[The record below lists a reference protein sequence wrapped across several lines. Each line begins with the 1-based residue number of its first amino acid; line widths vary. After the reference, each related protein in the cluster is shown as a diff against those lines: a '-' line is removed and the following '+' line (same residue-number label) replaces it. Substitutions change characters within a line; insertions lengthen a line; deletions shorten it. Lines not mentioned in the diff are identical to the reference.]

1 MSMQSAFV
9 ALFQFSGPC
18 SVTNR
23 QKNKSF
29 YRPDMILRKHV
40 HVTGGGTSTVPLP
53 SSFRES
59 STVTQAHDH
68 GACHSSDDSNF
79 IKSGDK
85 STQHTSYEQNDPS
98 MFLELMSPIASA
110 KPDQMSASSLAYL
123 GDVLF
128 ELFVRSRY
136 VWPSR
141 RMSDLQNKVVSVVR
155 GEISWECREV
165 LHCYGFSLSYFL
177 TFLFSRGA
185 IVNVTKVSFIPCIS
199 TCSNYP

>member
-1 MSMQSAFV
+1 MQSAFV

-40 HVTGGGTSTVPLP
+40 HVTDGGTSKIPLP
-53 SSFRES
+53 
-59 STVTQAHDH
+59 
-68 GACHSSDDSNF
+68 CHSSDDSNF
-79 IKSGDK
+79 IKSGD
-85 STQHTSYEQNDPS
+85 SSMQHTTYTYEQNDPS

-155 GEISWECREV
+155 GEISCKCREV
-165 LHCYGFSLSYFL
+165 LHCYASAVS
-177 TFLFSRGA
+177 TF
-185 IVNVTKVSFIPCIS
+185 
-199 TCSNYP
+199 

>member
-1 MSMQSAFV
+1 MQSAFV
-9 ALFQFSGPC
+9 AVFQFSGPC
-18 SVTNR
+18 STTKR
-23 QKNKSF
+23 QQNKSF

-40 HVTGGGTSTVPLP
+40 HVTDGGIPTIPLP

-59 STVTQAHDH
+59 STLAQAHDH
-68 GACHSSDDSNF
+68 GAYHSSDDCNNF
-79 IKSGDK
+79 IACDK
-85 STQHTSYEQNDPS
+85 SMQHTSREQNDPS

-155 GEISWECREV
+155 GEISCECREV
-165 LHCYGFSLSYFL
+165 MHCYASAVS
-177 TFLFSRGA
+177 TF
-185 IVNVTKVSFIPCIS
+185 
-199 TCSNYP
+199 

>member
-18 SVTNR
+18 SAINR

-29 YRPDMILRKHV
+29 YPPDMILRKHV
-40 HVTGGGTSTVPLP
+40 HVTGGGSTSTIPLP
-53 SSFRES
+53 SLFRES

-79 IKSGDK
+79 IKGDK
-85 STQHTSYEQNDPS
+85 STQHTSHEQNDPS

-155 GEISWECREV
+155 GEISSECREV
-165 LHCYGFSLSYFL
+165 LHCYASAVS
-177 TFLFSRGA
+177 TF
-185 IVNVTKVSFIPCIS
+185 
-199 TCSNYP
+199 